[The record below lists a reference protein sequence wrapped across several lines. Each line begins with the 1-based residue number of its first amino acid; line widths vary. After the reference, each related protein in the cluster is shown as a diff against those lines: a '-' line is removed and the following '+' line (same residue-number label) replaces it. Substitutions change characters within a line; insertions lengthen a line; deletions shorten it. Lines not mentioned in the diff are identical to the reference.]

1 MTPIDSSEIITQLRS
16 IPYFRGLD
24 EDVLQALANVVRW
37 RRFEAGSLIFS
48 EGDAMTSLYHIN
60 RGWVKAVRFSPEGR
74 EQVLRFLGPSET
86 FNEVGMLIEHPS
98 PATIIAMEPT
108 EIWLIPREAV
118 RAVLAARPDALLRV
132 MENMAERLAALVQLV
147 TELSL
152 YTVEMRLIRWLL
164 AASDEDGM
172 VHRQR
177 WATQAALAAHLGT
190 APDVLRRSL
199 RLLEENGLIEV
210 QRKYI
215 RILDRVGLAERVQE
229 KIA

>member
-1 MTPIDSSEIITQLRS
+1 MTPIDSSEIIAQLRL
-16 IPYFRGLD
+16 IPYFRGLE
-24 EDVLQALANVVRW
+24 EDVLQALAEAVRW
-37 RRFEAGSLIFS
+37 RAYLAGSLIFS
-48 EGDAMTSLYHIN
+48 EGDAMTSLYHVHQ
-60 RGWVKAVRFSPEGR
+60 GWVKAVRVSPEGR
-74 EQVLRFLGPSET
+74 EQVLRFLGPGET
-86 FNEVGMLIEHPS
+86 FNEVGMLIERPS

-108 EIWLIPREAV
+108 DIWLIPREAV
-118 RAVLAARPDALLRV
+118 RTVLAARPDALLRV

-147 TELSL
+147 SDLSL

-164 AASDEDGM
+164 AASGENGT
-172 VHRQR
+172 VYRQR

-199 RLLEENGLIEV
+199 RLLEEAGLIEV

-215 RILDRVGLAERVQE
+215 RILDRAGLAERIRE